1 MKWFYKLKNK
11 YRFLIAVGSWLPMF
25 IMGALLG
32 DQTDNFTTIQSLL
45 SVLFLA
51 VGLFFTIFAVKA
63 YNAQKP
69 KKEKKKKQPI
79 QHGTGRNLIAK
90 NPDGSLDVRFA
101 DGTFK
106 HYTAEEAKDIEII
119 EDVPDDDIDNEDNSD
134 NDDIDADFS
143 VNVKFHNNFIDVE
156 LPMFTKLVGVT
167 FDDRQSNIENS
178 QVGDEL
184 LIKHQPLDKYPE
196 ATIVINTRTNQILG
210 SINKNLAEMLVLEFE
225 KDFELVG
232 VIKDITGD
240 KNRHFGCNIQI
251 VSKK

>member
-11 YRFLIAVGSWLPMF
+11 YRVLIVIGSWLPMF

-51 VGLFFTIFAVKA
+51 MGLFFTIFAVKA

-69 KKEKKKKQPI
+69 KKEKKKKKPI
-79 QHGTGRNLIAK
+79 QHGTGRNIIIK
-90 NPDGSLDVRFA
+90 NADGSIRVKYGN
-101 DGTFK
+101 GTIKDF
-106 HYTAEEAKDIEII
+106 TAEDAKDIEII
-119 EDVPDDDIDNEDNSD
+119 EDVPDDIDDEDNSNND
-134 NDDIDADFS
+134 NLDDNFA

-196 ATIVINTRTNQILG
+196 ATIAINTRTNQILG
-210 SINKNLAEMLVLEFE
+210 SIKKDLAEMLVLEFE

-232 VIKDITGD
+232 KIADITGD
-240 KNRHFGCNIQI
+240 KDRHFGCNIQI
-251 VSKK
+251 ISKK